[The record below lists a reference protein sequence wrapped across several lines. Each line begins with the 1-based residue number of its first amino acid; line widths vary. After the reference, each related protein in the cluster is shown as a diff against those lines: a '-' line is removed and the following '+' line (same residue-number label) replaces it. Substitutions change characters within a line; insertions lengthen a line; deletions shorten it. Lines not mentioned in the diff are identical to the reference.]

1 MGDVHENL
9 IPIVDYQVLG
19 KLPDLFTME
28 DGTPVTD
35 QASWER
41 RRKELYKTAVELQ
54 YGTIPPDPE
63 FLEVEPLD
71 DGGEI
76 RSYRIVTG
84 RRACPVSFVMRVLTP
99 VGQGP
104 FPVIVD
110 GDLCWRYAFDREYL
124 NAALDNGVMLVLFN
138 RTELVPDRADA
149 GRNGPLYKAYPEY
162 TFGALGAWAWGYSRC
177 VDALEILGLADM
189 DNLAFCGH
197 SRGGKTALLAGVLD
211 QRAAVVNPNDS
222 GAGGSG
228 CYRIH
233 MSAIQENGNVQRN
246 ERLSDLVDER
256 FPFWFGPELRAYSG
270 READLPFDEHFL
282 KALVA
287 PRILLETEAASDI
300 WANPVGSWQ
309 TAMAAKEA
317 YRFLGAEENLLLYYR
332 RGYHEH
338 SVSDLKKLVTIL
350 NQKKAGE
357 PFEAGSF
364 QLPFQKQEL
373 IFDWRCPEKKGDIVH
388 G

>member
-1 MGDVHENL
+1 MGDIHENL

-63 FLEVEPLD
+63 FLGVEPLD

-309 TAMAAKEA
+309 TAMAAKEV
-317 YRFLGAEENLLLYYR
+317 YRFLDAEDNLLLSFR
-332 RGYHEH
+332 TGYHQH
-338 SVSDLKKLVTIL
+338 NIQDLQKLVEVMKPKI
-350 NQKKAGE
+350 AGK
-357 PFEAGSF
+357 PLLRNSF
-364 QLPFQKQEL
+364 RLPFPTPER
-373 IFDWRCPEKKGDIVH
+373 IFDWRCPE
-388 G
+388 

>member
-1 MGDVHENL
+1 MGDIHENL

-35 QASWER
+35 QASWEK
-41 RRKELYKTAVELQ
+41 RRKEMYRTAVELQ
-54 YGTIPPDPE
+54 YGTMPPAPE

-71 DGGEI
+71 DGADI
-76 RSYRIVTG
+76 RNFRIITG
-84 RRACPVSFVMRVLTP
+84 RKACPVSLIMRILLPEGT
-99 VGQGP
+99 GP
-104 FPVIVD
+104 FPAIVD

-124 NAALDNGVMLVLFN
+124 NTALENGVMLVLFN

-177 VDALEILGLADM
+177 VDARGILGLADM

-197 SRGGKTALLAGVLD
+197 SRGGKAALLAGVLD
-211 QRAAVVNPNDS
+211 QRASVVNPNDA
-222 GAGGSG
+222 GAGGAG

-233 MSAIQENGNVQRN
+233 MSAIQENGNVQCN
-246 ERLSDLVDER
+246 EQLSDLVDER
-256 FPFWFGPELRAYSG
+256 FPFWFGPELRVYSG

-309 TAMAAKEA
+309 TAMAAAEA

-357 PFEAGSF
+357 PFEEGSF
-364 QLPFQKQEL
+364 QLPFQKREL